1 MPSSSKYELVTVV
14 VGPIQTNCYLLADA
28 ASKKTLIIDPGDEAG
43 LIIKRLEYHKF
54 VPIAIIN
61 THGHA
66 DHIIANGSIKKV
78 YNIPIYIHKAD
89 SEYLTDP
96 GLNFSESTGISATSP
111 AADHFVKG
119 GDIIDVGELK
129 VKVIES
135 PGHTPG
141 GILLMCE
148 DLLFTGDTL
157 FCGDIGRTDLPGGD
171 SEALSKSLKIFKTLP
186 ITLKTYPGHGN
197 PCILSEEFKHNPYL

>member
-1 MPSSSKYELVTVV
+1 MTDKYELVSVV

-28 ASKKTLIIDPGDEAG
+28 GSKKTLIIDPGDDAPI
-43 LIIKRLEYHKF
+43 IIKRLEYHKF
-54 VPIAIIN
+54 IPVAIVN

-66 DHIIANGSIKKV
+66 DHITANGQLKKV

-89 SEYLTDP
+89 GEYLNDP
-96 GLNFSESTGISATSP
+96 ELNYSAPNGVSITSP
-111 AADHFVKG
+111 KADHLVKG
-119 GDIIDVGELK
+119 GDIIEVGDLK
-129 VKVIES
+129 VKVIDS

-157 FCGDIGRTDLPGGD
+157 FCGDIGRSDLPGGD
-171 SEALSKSLKIFKTLP
+171 QDTLANSLKIFKTLSP
-186 ITLKTYPGHGN
+186 TFKIYPGHGSA
-197 PCILSEEFKHNPYL
+197 CILSEEFKHNPYL